1 MQKTIY
7 LPLFFLLLLT
17 FLSFSLLGNNDVH
30 KGSISGIVRDVTTQ
44 LELGGATV
52 EFLDQDKVAYT
63 NELGVFSFVG
73 LPAGQ
78 YAIRVSYLAYA
89 TVTLENITVTDD
101 STQPIR
107 VNLQPENINLPDVV
121 ISAKAIDPFATI
133 SQLDLKTRPVNN
145 GQELLRMMPGLF
157 IAQHAGGGK
166 AEQIFLR
173 GFDIDHGTDLAIQ
186 VDGMPV
192 NMVSHAHGQG
202 YADLHFV
209 IPEIIQSI
217 DLRKGPYAAR
227 DGNFATAGAVEFKT
241 TNRLSRNFAKA
252 EAGSFDTYR
261 LVSGLNLLPLGG
273 DNQASAY
280 IASEGIF
287 TDGYFE
293 SPQNFYRINTMAK
306 YHNPFDGR
314 QKLTATFSAF
324 SSRWDASGQIPQ
336 RAVDQGLITRFGAID
351 DTEGGQTSRINANI
365 QHQYFLNPSTQLES
379 QFFYSKYDF
388 ELYSNFT
395 FFARDPEN
403 GDQIRQKDDRH
414 LFGYRSQLLK
424 QTQLLGLPLNAQLG
438 WQLRVDRSN
447 SNELS
452 YTRNRTTTLENV
464 QLGDVTEL
472 NAAAYG
478 EANWQLLPVLRLQ
491 AGLRYDRFRFQYL
504 DQTKPTYEQ
513 LSTTDGI
520 LSPKLSL
527 FYQVSNGWQ
536 LYARAA
542 RGFHS
547 NDTRL
552 ILEQQVG
559 SSLPAAI
566 SFDLGALF
574 RTGDRLVWQI
584 NAWQLDLEQEFVYVG
599 DEGVVE
605 PSGET
610 IRRGL
615 EGMARWQ
622 MGQYLFADANV
633 TYTHARSKTTEAA
646 DRIPLAP
653 IWTSTG
659 GLSYSPAEGWQASL
673 RYRLLGDRP
682 ADEANTLTASG
693 YFLLDANLGY
703 QGRNYFV
710 GLSAE
715 NILDE
720 EWNEAQF
727 ATETRLA
734 NETET
739 FEEIHFTPGT
749 PFSLRGKVVLYF

>member
-1 MQKTIY
+1 MKKTIY
-7 LPLFFLLLLT
+7 HTHFLLLLCFFT
-17 FLSFSLLGNNDVH
+17 SFSLLGNNLH
-30 KGSISGIVRDVTTQ
+30 KGSISGIVRDATTQ

-52 EFLDQDKVAYT
+52 ELVNKDKVAYT

-78 YAIRVSYLAYA
+78 YTVQVSYLAYA
-89 TVTLENITVTDD
+89 TVILEGVTVTDD
-101 STQPIR
+101 STQPLRI
-107 VNLQPENINLPDVV
+107 NLEPENVNLPDVV
-121 ISAKAIDPFATI
+121 ISAKSIDPFAVI
-133 SQLDLKTRPVNN
+133 SQLDIKTRPVNN

-217 DLRKGPYAAR
+217 DLRKGPYSAR
-227 DGNFATAGAVEFKT
+227 DGNFATAGAVELTT
-241 TNRLSRNFAKA
+241 TNRLARSFAKA

-261 LVSGLNLLPLGG
+261 LVSGLNLLPQGG

-293 SPQNFYRINTMAK
+293 SPQNFYRINTLAK

-314 QKLTATFSAF
+314 QRLTATFSAF

-336 RAVDQGLITRFGAID
+336 RAVDQGLITRFGTID

-365 QHQYFLNPSTQLES
+365 QHQYFLNPSTQIES
-379 QFFYSKYDF
+379 QLFYSKYDF

-395 FFARDPEN
+395 FFARDPVN
-403 GDQIRQKDDRH
+403 GDQIRQKEDRH
-414 LFGYRSQLLK
+414 LFGYRSRVLK
-424 QTQLLGLPLNAQLG
+424 QSQFLGLPLNAELG
-438 WQLRVDRSN
+438 WQLRFDRSN
-447 SNELS
+447 DNELS

-464 QLGDVTEL
+464 QLGDITEL

-478 EANWQLLPVLRLQ
+478 EANLQLLPALRLQ

-504 DQTKPTYEQ
+504 NQMEPAYEQ
-513 LSTTDGI
+513 LSTSDGI

-527 FYQVSNGWQ
+527 FYQVTNGWQ

-552 ILEQQVG
+552 ILAQEVG
-559 SSLPAAI
+559 SSLPAGI
-566 SFDLGALF
+566 SYDLGALF
-574 RTGDRLVWQI
+574 RTGSRLVWQV

-622 MGQYLFADANV
+622 IGQNFFADANL
-633 TYTHARSKTTEAA
+633 TYTHARSKTTDEA

-659 GLSYSPAEGWQASL
+659 GLSYSPAEGWKASI
-673 RYRLLGDRP
+673 RYRFLGDRP
-682 ADEANTLTASG
+682 ADEANSLTASG

-703 QGRNYFV
+703 EGRNYFI

-715 NILDE
+715 NILNE
-720 EWNEAQF
+720 AWNEAQF
-727 ATETRLA
+727 ATETRLFDEVEA
-734 NETET
+734 T
-739 FEEIHFTPGT
+739 EEIHFTPGT

>member
-1 MQKTIY
+1 MKKRIY
-7 LPLFFLLLLT
+7 HTPFLLI
-17 FLSFSLLGNNDVH
+17 FLIFTSFSLLGNNLH
-30 KGSISGIVRDVTTQ
+30 KGSISGIVRDATTQ

-52 EFLDQDKVAYT
+52 ELVDKDKVAYT

-78 YAIRVSYLAYA
+78 YTIQVSYLAYA
-89 TVTLENITVTDD
+89 TVILEGVTVTDD
-101 STQPIR
+101 STQPLRI
-107 VNLQPENINLPDVV
+107 NLEPENVNLPDVV
-121 ISAKAIDPFATI
+121 ISAKAIDPFAVI
-133 SQLDLKTRPVNN
+133 SQLDIKTRPVNS

-217 DLRKGPYAAR
+217 DLRKGPYSAR
-227 DGNFATAGAVEFKT
+227 DGNFATAGAVELTT
-241 TNRLSRNFAKA
+241 TNRLARNFAKA

-261 LVSGLNLLPLGG
+261 LVSGLNLLPQGG

-287 TDGYFE
+287 TDGYFD
-293 SPQNFYRINTMAK
+293 SPQNFYRVNTLAK

-336 RAVDQGLITRFGAID
+336 RAVDQGLITRFGAVD

-365 QHQYFLNPSTQLES
+365 QHQYFLNPSTQIES
-379 QFFYSKYDF
+379 QIFYSKYDF

-395 FFARDPEN
+395 FFARDPIN
-403 GDQIRQKDDRH
+403 GDQIRQKEDRH
-414 LFGYRSQLLK
+414 LFGYRSRVLK
-424 QTQLLGLPLNAQLG
+424 QTQFLGLPLNAELG
-438 WQLRVDRSN
+438 WQLRFDRSN
-447 SNELS
+447 DNELS

-478 EANWQLLPVLRLQ
+478 EANLQLLPTLRLQ

-504 DQTKPTYEQ
+504 DQAKTAYEQ
-513 LSTTDGI
+513 LSTSDGI

-527 FYQVSNGWQ
+527 FYQVTNGWQ

-552 ILEQQVG
+552 ILEQEVG
-559 SSLPAAI
+559 SSLPAGI
-566 SFDLGALF
+566 SYDLGALF
-574 RTGDRLVWQI
+574 RTGSRLVWQV

-622 MGQYLFADANV
+622 IGQNFFADGNL
-633 TYTHARSKTTEAA
+633 TYTHARSKTTDEA

-659 GLSYSPAEGWQASL
+659 GLSYSPAEGWKASI
-673 RYRLLGDRP
+673 RYRFLGDRP
-682 ADEANTLTASG
+682 ADEANSLTASG

-703 QGRNYFV
+703 EGRNYFI

-715 NILDE
+715 NILNE
-720 EWNEAQF
+720 AWNEAQF
-727 ATETRLA
+727 ATETRLFDEVEA
-734 NETET
+734 T
-739 FEEIHFTPGT
+739 EEIHFTPGT